1 MRTFVNPRPSPGTRV
16 IMTQVKASRSGSTD
30 IHGST
35 KHTERWVVGL
45 SDTLSTEAPVRTG
58 LFIGGEERQTS
69 ETLSV
74 ADPGKPGVIVGEA
87 ASATAADVADAVEAA
102 KAAYPAWSALSASE
116 RARQMAEAIVGIADE
131 RDADAAILS
140 QENGKVRMEAW
151 VDALVFEIRW
161 NLALMIADEV
171 ETGKTLPVVPGIP
184 VSTEVTYQSLGVVTI
199 IVPFNWP
206 IAILAA
212 SLPHALLAGNTVI
225 VKPPPSAPLA
235 TTRLVQR
242 VAEKLPAGVLNVVT
256 GKDENM
262 SALIQNPDIAKVCF
276 TGSVNGGKRIMEM
289 AAKSL
294 TRVTLELGGN
304 DAAIFAEDAII
315 DDVHLDR
322 LYAAIYDST
331 GQICMNAKRVYV
343 HRSRMQEIVD
353 GLSARLEKAVVG
365 YGLDE
370 GTTMGPLHSPVQKA
384 FVAEIIEEAKDAG
397 ATVLE
402 FGELPG
408 GDLAG
413 GNFLRPAIVVD
424 PDPSLRVVTQEQ
436 FGPVIPI
443 IPFDTE
449 EEAVRVA
456 NDTWGGLC
464 GSVWTADPETAKR
477 IGNQLVCGYVFINDH
492 GATRLDLRAPFGGM
506 KQSGIGREQGIEGI
520 RAFQDTRSI
529 GTIDPEALAQ
539 MAH

>member
-1 MRTFVNPRPSPGTRV
+1 M
-16 IMTQVKASRSGSTD
+16 
-30 IHGST
+30 
-35 KHTERWVVGL
+35 
-45 SDTLSTEAPVRTG
+45 SDTLETTAGVRTG
-58 LFIGGEERQTS
+58 LFIGGQERFT
-69 ETLSV
+69 ENVLEV
-74 ADPGKPGVIVGEA
+74 ADPAKKGVIVGEA
-87 ASATAADVADAVEAA
+87 AAASAEDVADAVAAA
-102 KAAYPAWSALSASE
+102 KEAFPAWSALSATE
-116 RARQMAEAIVGIADE
+116 RAAKMAEAIAGIADD
-131 RDADAAILS
+131 RDEDAAILS
-140 QENGKVRMEAW
+140 QENGKVRFESW

-161 NLALMIADEV
+161 NLALMIAEEV
-171 ETGKTLPVVPGIP
+171 DTGKTLPVAPGIP
-184 VSTEVTYQSLGVVTI
+184 VTTEVQYQAIGPVTI

-206 IAILAA
+206 IAILGA

-235 TTRLVQR
+235 TTRVVQR

-262 SALIQNPDIAKVCF
+262 AGLISNPDIAKVCF

-289 AAKSL
+289 ASKSL

-304 DAAIFAEDAII
+304 DAAVFLEDAIL
-315 DDVHLDR
+315 DDTHLDR

-331 GQICMNAKRVYV
+331 GQICMNAKRVFV
-343 HRSRMQEIVD
+343 HRSRLDEVVD
-353 GLSARLEKAVVG
+353 GLAARLDKAKLG
-365 YGLDE
+365 YGLDAD
-370 GTTMGPLHSPVQKA
+370 TTMGPLHQAAQKA
-384 FVAEIIEEAKDAG
+384 FVQDIIQEAKDAG
-397 ATVLE
+397 ADVRE
-402 FGELPG
+402 YGELPG
-408 GDLAG
+408 GDLAE

-436 FGPVIPI
+436 FGPVIPV

-449 EEAVRVA
+449 SDAVRLA

-464 GSVWTADPETAKR
+464 GSVWTASPDSAHR
-477 IGNQLVCGYVFINDH
+477 VGSQLVCGYVWVNDH

-506 KQSGIGREQGIEGI
+506 KQSGFGREQGIEGV

-529 GTIDPEALAQ
+529 ATIDPEALAA